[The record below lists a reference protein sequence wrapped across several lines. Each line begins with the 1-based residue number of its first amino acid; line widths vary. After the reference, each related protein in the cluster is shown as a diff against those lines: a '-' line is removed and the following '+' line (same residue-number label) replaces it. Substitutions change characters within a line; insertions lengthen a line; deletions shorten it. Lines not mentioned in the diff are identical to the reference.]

1 MEVMISLSPRICGL
15 ILLLLPPLSGQEVF
29 SRRVYKE
36 SGPSYQ
42 QIWNWNPSDNSLK
55 QLTDSPRHHFLP
67 SCSGQRILFVSPEES
82 QANAKLW
89 SFDRNTKE
97 ERMVGPVPPEAH
109 QKPAGVKG
117 CDVSAV
123 AGRVQAC
130 AKHSELSISRGG
142 KQTGS
147 LRISNDYCPI
157 QFLAWSPSGKWLL
170 VGTLGSDTN
179 STSPQSDLFVLDPVA
194 MKLTKAGS
202 GNAGTWLPD
211 RDEFF
216 YTSPRDMASLAGA
229 RRPRGVWVEH
239 LMVFNPAS
247 GKTTAITSGITNNLQ
262 PSWCGK

>member
-1 MEVMISLSPRICGL
+1 MELMVSLSPSMCGL
-15 ILLLLPPLSGQEVF
+15 FLLLWPALSGQVVF

-36 SGPSYQ
+36 SGTAYQ

-82 QANAKLW
+82 QANAKLR
-89 SFDRNTKE
+89 SCDRNTKE

-123 AGRVQAC
+123 AWTVQAC
-130 AKHSELSISRGG
+130 ATRSELSISRGG

-147 LRISNDYCPI
+147 VRISNDYCPI
-157 QFLAWSPSGKWLL
+157 QFLDWSPSGKWLL
-170 VGTLGSDTN
+170 VGTLGTDTN

-194 MKLTKAGS
+194 IKLTKAGS
-202 GNAGTWLPD
+202 GNAATWLPD
-211 RDEFF
+211 RDAVF
-216 YTSPRDMASLAGA
+216 YTPPRA
-229 RRPRGVWVEH
+229 V
-239 LMVFNPAS
+239 
-247 GKTTAITSGITNNLQ
+247 
-262 PSWCGK
+262 